1 MTIEALTQYM
11 LLQGPSQ
18 AVTNLEWDVI
28 WNLNKKVIDPVSA
41 RHVALEKKDLCVGF
55 GSVVE
60 RSELMPF
67 FVQGQGHDYWDWNAG
82 AA

>member
-1 MTIEALTQYM
+1 M

-41 RHVALEKKDLCVGF
+41 RHVALEKKDMCVAIRRVAWG
-55 GSVVE
+55 
-60 RSELMPF
+60 RELMRF
-67 FVQGQGHDYWDWNAG
+67 EQGQGHDYWDWNAR